1 MRFLMFLIIF
11 QQILLC
17 QMEVKDE
24 RRYRA
29 RELGLVVGIL
39 PTGKFNAITD
49 VKGVKVGHKTIIL
62 GDSIRTGVTVII
74 PHDGDIFKE
83 KVPCAFYAG
92 NAFGKFFGSTQIEEL
107 GELET
112 PIALTNTL
120 AVPVVAD
127 ALIQYTL
134 EKSGKDI
141 RSINPVVGETNDGYL
156 NKIQD
161 RVIKYQDVL
170 EAINSAK
177 SGDVEE
183 GSVGAG
189 TGTIAFGWKGG
200 IGTASRVLPKNLGGW
215 TVGVLVQ
222 TNFGGILTINGA
234 PVGLELG
241 KFYLKEELEKADG
254 SIIIVVATDAPLMP
268 SQLKRLAKR
277 AMLGLAR
284 TGSPSTN
291 GSGDYVIAFSVNKD
305 CRIKQS
311 DDIYAP
317 QTIKVLPN
325 SALSPLFQAVV
336 EATEEAIYN
345 SLFKAKT
352 ISGYMGRKVEAIP
365 IEKVIEILQKYNVLN
380 FDKKFNLKQK

>member
-1 MRFLMFLIIF
+1 
-11 QQILLC
+11 
-17 QMEVKDE
+17 
-24 RRYRA
+24 
-29 RELGLVVGIL
+29 
-39 PTGKFNAITD
+39 
-49 VKGVKVGHKTIIL
+49 
-62 GDSIRTGVTVII
+62 
-74 PHDGDIFKE
+74 
-83 KVPCAFYAG
+83 
-92 NAFGKFFGSTQIEEL
+92 
-107 GELET
+107 
-112 PIALTNTL
+112 
-120 AVPVVAD
+120 
-127 ALIQYTL
+127 
-134 EKSGKDI
+134 
-141 RSINPVVGETNDGYL
+141 
-156 NKIQD
+156 
-161 RVIKYQDVL
+161 
-170 EAINSAK
+170 
-177 SGDVEE
+177 
-183 GSVGAG
+183 
-189 TGTIAFGWKGG
+189 
-200 IGTASRVLPKNLGGW
+200 
-215 TVGVLVQ
+215 
-222 TNFGGILTINGA
+222 LTINGA

-311 DDIYAP
+311 DDIYTP

-365 IEKVIEILQKYNVLN
+365 IEKGN
-380 FDKKFNLKQK
+380 

>member
-1 MRFLMFLIIF
+1 MRILFLLILF
-11 QQILLC
+11 QQIFTSNMIP
-17 QMEVKDE
+17 QETEK
-24 RRYRA
+24 RFRA
-29 RELGLVVGIL
+29 RELGIVVGIL
-39 PTGKFNAITD
+39 PTGKYNAITD
-49 VKGVKVGHKTIIL
+49 VKGVKVGHKTIIM

-74 PHDGDIFKE
+74 PHEGDIFKD

-92 NAFGKFFGSTQIEEL
+92 NAFGKFAGSTQIEEL

-120 AVPVVAD
+120 AVPKVAD

-134 EKSGKDI
+134 EKSGGEI
-141 RSINPVVGETNDGYL
+141 RSVNPVVGETNDGHL

-161 RVIKYQDVL
+161 RVITYQDVL
-170 EAINSAK
+170 DAINSAS
-177 SGDVEE
+177 SGEVEE

-222 TNFGGILTINGA
+222 TNFGGILTINRA

-241 KFYLKEELEKADG
+241 KYYLKDELEKADG

-268 SQLKRLAKR
+268 HQLKRLAKR

-291 GSGDYVIAFSVNKD
+291 GSGDYVIAFSTNPN
-305 CRIKQS
+305 CRVKS
-311 DDIYAP
+311 TDDYRP
-317 QTIKVLPN
+317 QTIEVLPN
-325 SALSPLFQAVV
+325 PALSPLFQAVV

-345 SLFKAKT
+345 SLLKAKT
-352 ISGYMGRKVEAIP
+352 MTGYKGRKVEAIP
-365 IEKVIEILQKYNVLN
+365 IDKVMEILKKYNVLN
-380 FDKKFNLKQK
+380 YDKKFKLR

>member
-1 MRFLMFLIIF
+1 
-11 QQILLC
+11 
-17 QMEVKDE
+17 
-24 RRYRA
+24 
-29 RELGLVVGIL
+29 
-39 PTGKFNAITD
+39 
-49 VKGVKVGHKTIIL
+49 
-62 GDSIRTGVTVII
+62 
-74 PHDGDIFKE
+74 
-83 KVPCAFYAG
+83 
-92 NAFGKFFGSTQIEEL
+92 
-107 GELET
+107 
-112 PIALTNTL
+112 
-120 AVPVVAD
+120 
-127 ALIQYTL
+127 
-134 EKSGKDI
+134 
-141 RSINPVVGETNDGYL
+141 VVGETNDGYL

>member
-1 MRFLMFLIIF
+1 MKILLLLILF
-11 QQILLC
+11 QQIFISTMIS
-17 QMEVKDE
+17 QESEK
-24 RRYRA
+24 RYRA
-29 RELGLVVGIL
+29 RELGIIVGVL
-39 PTGKFNAITD
+39 PTGKYNAITD
-49 VKGVKVGHKTIIL
+49 VKGVKVGHKTIIK

-74 PHDGDIFKE
+74 PHEGDIFRE

-92 NAFGKFFGSTQIEEL
+92 NAFGKFMGSTQIEEL

-120 AVPVVAD
+120 AVPKVAD
-127 ALIQYTL
+127 ALIQYVL
-134 EKSGKDI
+134 EKSGSEI

-161 RVIKYQDVL
+161 RVITYQDVL
-170 EAINSAK
+170 DAINSAK
-177 SGDVEE
+177 SGEVEE

-241 KFYLKEELEKADG
+241 KFFLKNELEEADG

-268 SQLKRLAKR
+268 NQLKRLAKR

-291 GSGDYVIAFSVNKD
+291 GSGDYVIAFSTNPD
-305 CRIKQS
+305 CRIKMFDSYQ
-311 DDIYAP
+311 P
-317 QTIKVLPN
+317 QQIKVLPN
-325 SALSPLFQAVV
+325 FALSPLFQAVV

-345 SLFKAKT
+345 SILKAKT
-352 ISGYMGRKVEAIP
+352 MSGYMGRKVEAIP
-365 IEKVIEILQKYNVLN
+365 IDKVQEILNRYNVIN
-380 FDKKFNLKQK
+380 YDKKFKLR

>member
-1 MRFLMFLIIF
+1 MKILFLLILF
-11 QQILLC
+11 QQIFVSTMIS
-17 QMEVKDE
+17 QESEK
-24 RRYRA
+24 RYRA
-29 RELGLVVGIL
+29 RELGIIVGVL
-39 PTGKFNAITD
+39 PTGKYNAITD
-49 VKGVKVGHKTIIL
+49 VKGVKVGHKTIIK

-74 PHDGDIFKE
+74 PHEGDVFKE

-92 NAFGKFFGSTQIEEL
+92 NAFGKFVGSTQIEEL

-120 AVPVVAD
+120 AVPKVAD
-127 ALIQYTL
+127 ALIQYVL
-134 EKSGKDI
+134 EKSGSEI

-161 RVIKYQDVL
+161 RVITYQDVL
-170 EAINSAK
+170 DAINSAS
-177 SGDVEE
+177 SGEVEE

-241 KFYLKEELEKADG
+241 RFFLKNELEGADG

-268 SQLKRLAKR
+268 NQLKRLAKR

-291 GSGDYVIAFSVNKD
+291 GSGDYVIAFSTNPD
-305 CRIKQS
+305 CRIKTS
-311 DDIYAP
+311 DSYQP
-317 QTIKVLPN
+317 QQIKVLPN
-325 SALSPLFQAVV
+325 FALSPLFQAVV

-345 SLFKAKT
+345 SILKAKT

-365 IEKVIEILQKYNVLN
+365 IDKVQEILNRYNVLN
-380 FDKKFNLKQK
+380 YDKKFKLR

>member
-1 MRFLMFLIIF
+1 MRILFLLILF
-11 QQILLC
+11 QQIFTSNMIP
-17 QMEVKDE
+17 QEAEK
-24 RRYRA
+24 RFRA
-29 RELGLVVGIL
+29 RELGIVVGIL
-39 PTGKFNAITD
+39 PTGKYNAITD
-49 VKGVKVGHKTIIL
+49 VKGVKVGHKTIIM

-74 PHDGDIFKE
+74 PHEGDIFKD

-92 NAFGKFFGSTQIEEL
+92 NAFGKFAGSTQIEEL

-120 AVPVVAD
+120 AVPKVAD

-134 EKSGKDI
+134 EKSGGEI
-141 RSINPVVGETNDGYL
+141 RSVNPVVGETNDGHL

-161 RVIKYQDVL
+161 RVITYQDVL
-170 EAINSAK
+170 DAINSAS
-177 SGDVEE
+177 SGEVEE

-241 KFYLKEELEKADG
+241 KYYLKDELEKADG

-268 SQLKRLAKR
+268 HQLKRLAKR

-291 GSGDYVIAFSVNKD
+291 GSGDYVIAFSTNPN
-305 CRIKQS
+305 CRVKS
-311 DDIYAP
+311 TDDYRP
-317 QTIKVLPN
+317 QTIEVLPN
-325 SALSPLFQAVV
+325 PALSPLFQAVV

-345 SLFKAKT
+345 SLLKAKT
-352 ISGYMGRKVEAIP
+352 MTGYKGRKVEAIP
-365 IEKVIEILQKYNVLN
+365 IDKVMEILKKYNVLN
-380 FDKKFNLKQK
+380 YDKKFKLR

>member
-1 MRFLMFLIIF
+1 MRILFLLILF
-11 QQILLC
+11 QQIFTSNMIP
-17 QMEVKDE
+17 QETEK
-24 RRYRA
+24 RFRA
-29 RELGLVVGIL
+29 RELGIVVGIL
-39 PTGKFNAITD
+39 PTGKYNAITD
-49 VKGVKVGHKTIIL
+49 VKGVKVGHKTIIM

-74 PHDGDIFKE
+74 PHEGDIFKD

-92 NAFGKFFGSTQIEEL
+92 NAFGKFAGSTQIEEL

-120 AVPVVAD
+120 AVPKVAD

-134 EKSGKDI
+134 EKSGGEI
-141 RSINPVVGETNDGYL
+141 RSVNPVVGETNDGHL

-161 RVIKYQDVL
+161 RVITYQDVL
-170 EAINSAK
+170 DAINSAS
-177 SGDVEE
+177 SGEVEE

-241 KFYLKEELEKADG
+241 KYYLKDELEKADG

-268 SQLKRLAKR
+268 HQLKRLAKR

-291 GSGDYVIAFSVNKD
+291 GSGDYVIAFSTNPN
-305 CRIKQS
+305 CRVKS
-311 DDIYAP
+311 TDDYRP
-317 QTIKVLPN
+317 QTIEVLPN
-325 SALSPLFQAVV
+325 PALSPLFQAVV

-345 SLFKAKT
+345 SLLKAKT
-352 ISGYMGRKVEAIP
+352 MTGYKGRKVEAIP
-365 IEKVIEILQKYNVLN
+365 IDKVMEILKKYNVLN
-380 FDKKFNLKQK
+380 YDKKFKLR

>member
-1 MRFLMFLIIF
+1 MRILFLLILF
-11 QQILLC
+11 QQIFTSNMIP
-17 QMEVKDE
+17 QETEK
-24 RRYRA
+24 RFRA
-29 RELGLVVGIL
+29 RELGIVVGIL
-39 PTGKFNAITD
+39 PTGKYNAITD
-49 VKGVKVGHKTIIL
+49 VKGVKVGHKTIIM

-74 PHDGDIFKE
+74 PHEGDIFKD

-92 NAFGKFFGSTQIEEL
+92 NAFGKFAGSTQIEEL

-120 AVPVVAD
+120 AVPKVAD

-134 EKSGKDI
+134 EKSGGEI
-141 RSINPVVGETNDGYL
+141 RSVNPVVGETNDGHL

-161 RVIKYQDVL
+161 RVITYQDVL
-170 EAINSAK
+170 DAINSAS
-177 SGDVEE
+177 SGEVEE

-189 TGTIAFGWKGG
+189 TGTIAFGGKGG

-241 KFYLKEELEKADG
+241 KYYLKDELEKADG

-268 SQLKRLAKR
+268 HQLKRLAKR

-291 GSGDYVIAFSVNKD
+291 GSGDYVIAFSTNPN
-305 CRIKQS
+305 CRVKS
-311 DDIYAP
+311 TDDYRP
-317 QTIKVLPN
+317 QTIEVLPN
-325 SALSPLFQAVV
+325 PALSPLFQAVV

-345 SLFKAKT
+345 SLLKAKT
-352 ISGYMGRKVEAIP
+352 MTGYKGRKVEAIP
-365 IEKVIEILQKYNVLN
+365 IDKVMEILKKYNVLN
-380 FDKKFNLKQK
+380 YDKKFKLR

>member
-1 MRFLMFLIIF
+1 MIS
-11 QQILLC
+11 Q
-17 QMEVKDE
+17 ESEK
-24 RRYRA
+24 RYRA
-29 RELGLVVGIL
+29 RELGIIVGVL
-39 PTGKFNAITD
+39 PTGKYNAITD
-49 VKGVKVGHKTIIL
+49 VKGVKVGHKTIIK

-74 PHDGDIFKE
+74 PHEGDIFRE

-92 NAFGKFFGSTQIEEL
+92 NAFGKFMGSTQIEEL

-120 AVPVVAD
+120 AVPKVAD
-127 ALIQYTL
+127 ALIQYVL
-134 EKSGKDI
+134 EKSGSEI

-161 RVIKYQDVL
+161 RVITYQDVL
-170 EAINSAK
+170 DAINSAK
-177 SGDVEE
+177 SGEVEE

-241 KFYLKEELEKADG
+241 KFFLKNELEEADG

-268 SQLKRLAKR
+268 NQLKRLAKR

-291 GSGDYVIAFSVNKD
+291 GSGDYVIAFSTNPD
-305 CRIKQS
+305 CRIKMFDSYQ
-311 DDIYAP
+311 P
-317 QTIKVLPN
+317 QQIKVLPN
-325 SALSPLFQAVV
+325 FALSPLFQAVV

-345 SLFKAKT
+345 SILKAKT
-352 ISGYMGRKVEAIP
+352 MSGYMGRKVEAIP
-365 IEKVIEILQKYNVLN
+365 IDKVQEILNRYNVIN
-380 FDKKFNLKQK
+380 YDKKFKLR

>member
-1 MRFLMFLIIF
+1 MKVLFLLIFL
-11 QQILLC
+11 QQIFTSTMLS
-17 QMEVKDE
+17 QESE

-29 RELGLVVGIL
+29 RELGIAVGIL
-39 PTGKFNAITD
+39 PTGKYNAITD
-49 VKGVKVGHKTIIL
+49 VKGVKVGHKTIIK

-74 PHDGDIFKE
+74 PHEGDIFKE

-92 NAFGKFFGSTQIEEL
+92 NAFGKFVGSTQIEEL

-120 AVPVVAD
+120 AVPKVAD
-127 ALIQYTL
+127 ALIQFTL
-134 EKSGKDI
+134 EKSGMEI
-141 RSINPVVGETNDGYL
+141 RSVNPVVGETNDGYL

-161 RVIKYQDVL
+161 RVITYQDVL
-170 EAINSAK
+170 DAINSAS
-177 SGDVEE
+177 SGEVEE

-222 TNFGGILTINGA
+222 TNFGGILSINGA

-241 KFYLKEELEKADG
+241 KFYLKNELEKADG
-254 SIIIVVATDAPLMP
+254 SIIIVIATDAPLMP
-268 SQLKRLAKR
+268 NQLKRLAKR

-291 GSGDYVIAFSVNKD
+291 GSGDYVIAFSINPD
-305 CRIKQS
+305 CRIKSIEDYQ
-311 DDIYAP
+311 P

-325 SALSPLFQAVV
+325 FALSPLFQAVV

-345 SLFKAKT
+345 SILKATT
-352 ISGYMGRKVEAIP
+352 ITGYMGRKVEAIP
-365 IEKVIEILQKYNVLN
+365 IGKVLEILNKYNVLN
-380 FDKKFNLKQK
+380 YDKKFKAK

>member
-1 MRFLMFLIIF
+1 MRFLIVLIFI
-11 QQILLC
+11 QQILTTNMTA
-17 QMEVKDE
+17 QPNEK
-24 RRYRA
+24 RPRA
-29 RELGLVVGIL
+29 RELGIVVGVL
-39 PTGKFNAITD
+39 PTGKYNAITD
-49 VKGVKVGHKTIIL
+49 VKGVKVGHKTIIK

-74 PHDGDIFKE
+74 PHEGDIFKE

-92 NAFGKFFGSTQIEEL
+92 NAFGKFAGSTQIEEL

-120 AVPVVAD
+120 AVPKVAD

-134 EKSGKDI
+134 EKSGKEI
-141 RSINPVVGETNDGYL
+141 RSVNPVVGETNDGYL

-161 RVIKYQDVL
+161 RVITYQDVL
-170 EAINSAK
+170 DAINSAS
-177 SGDVEE
+177 SGEVAE
-183 GSVGAG
+183 GCVGAG

-200 IGTASRVLPKNLGGW
+200 IGTASRVLPENLGGW

-241 KFYLKEELEKADG
+241 KYYLKDELQKADG

-268 SQLKRLAKR
+268 NQLKRLAKR

-291 GSGDYVIAFSVNKD
+291 GSGDYVIAFSTNPN
-305 CRIKQS
+305 CRIKTT
-311 DDIYAP
+311 DEIYKP
-317 QTIKVLPN
+317 QTISVLQN
-325 SALSPLFQAVV
+325 NALSPLFQAVV

-345 SLFKAKT
+345 SLLKAT
-352 ISGYMGRKVEAIP
+352 TMSGYMNRKVEAIP
-365 IEKVIEILQKYNVLN
+365 IDKLVEILKKYNVLDY
-380 FDKKFNLKQK
+380 DKKFKLR

>member
-1 MRFLMFLIIF
+1 MRILFLLILF
-11 QQILLC
+11 QQIFTSSMSP
-17 QMEVKDE
+17 QETE
-24 RRYRA
+24 RRFRA
-29 RELGLVVGIL
+29 RELGIVVGIL
-39 PTGKFNAITD
+39 PTGKYNAITD
-49 VKGVKVGHKTIIL
+49 VKGVKVGHKTIIM

-74 PHDGDIFKE
+74 PHDGDIFKD

-92 NAFGKFFGSTQIEEL
+92 NAFGKFAGSTQIEEL

-120 AVPVVAD
+120 AVPKVAD

-134 EKSGKDI
+134 EKSGGEI
-141 RSINPVVGETNDGYL
+141 RSVNPVVGETNDGYL
-156 NKIQD
+156 NEIQD
-161 RVIKYQDVL
+161 RVITYQDVL
-170 EAINSAK
+170 DAINLAS
-177 SGDVEE
+177 SGEVEE

-241 KFYLKEELEKADG
+241 KYYLKDELEKADG

-268 SQLKRLAKR
+268 HQLKRLAKR

-291 GSGDYVIAFSVNKD
+291 GSGDYVIAFSTNPN
-305 CRIKQS
+305 CRVKS
-311 DDIYAP
+311 TDDYRP
-317 QTIKVLPN
+317 QTIEVLPN
-325 SALSPLFQAVV
+325 PSLSPLFQAVV

-345 SLFKAKT
+345 SLLKAKT
-352 ISGYMGRKVEAIP
+352 MTGYKGRKVDAIP
-365 IEKVIEILQKYNVLN
+365 IDKVMEILKKYNVLN
-380 FDKKFNLKQK
+380 YDKKFKLR

>member
-1 MRFLMFLIIF
+1 MRILFLLILF
-11 QQILLC
+11 QQIFTSNMIP
-17 QMEVKDE
+17 QETEK
-24 RRYRA
+24 RFRA
-29 RELGLVVGIL
+29 RELGIVVGIL
-39 PTGKFNAITD
+39 PTGKYNAITD
-49 VKGVKVGHKTIIL
+49 VKGVKVGHKTIIM

-74 PHDGDIFKE
+74 PHEGDIFKD

-92 NAFGKFFGSTQIEEL
+92 NAFGKFAGSTQIEEL

-120 AVPVVAD
+120 AVPKVAD

-134 EKSGKDI
+134 EKSGGEI
-141 RSINPVVGETNDGYL
+141 RSVNPVVGETNDGHL

-161 RVIKYQDVL
+161 RVITYQDVL
-170 EAINSAK
+170 DAINSA
-177 SGDVEE
+177 SFGEVEE

-241 KFYLKEELEKADG
+241 KYYLKDELEKADG

-268 SQLKRLAKR
+268 HQLKRLAKR

-291 GSGDYVIAFSVNKD
+291 GSGDYVIAFSTNPN
-305 CRIKQS
+305 CRVKS
-311 DDIYAP
+311 TDDYRP
-317 QTIKVLPN
+317 QTIEVLPN
-325 SALSPLFQAVV
+325 PALSPLFQAVV

-345 SLFKAKT
+345 SLLKAKT
-352 ISGYMGRKVEAIP
+352 MTGYKGRKVEAIP
-365 IEKVIEILQKYNVLN
+365 IDKVMEILKKYNVLN
-380 FDKKFNLKQK
+380 YDKKFKLR

>member
-1 MRFLMFLIIF
+1 MRILFLLILF
-11 QQILLC
+11 QQIFTSNMIP
-17 QMEVKDE
+17 QETEK
-24 RRYRA
+24 RFRA
-29 RELGLVVGIL
+29 RELGIVVGIL
-39 PTGKFNAITD
+39 PTVKYNAITD
-49 VKGVKVGHKTIIL
+49 VKGVKVGHKTIIM

-74 PHDGDIFKE
+74 PHEGDIFKD

-92 NAFGKFFGSTQIEEL
+92 NAFGKFAGSTQIEEL

-120 AVPVVAD
+120 AVPKVAD

-134 EKSGKDI
+134 EKSGGEI
-141 RSINPVVGETNDGYL
+141 RSVNPVVGETNDGHL

-161 RVIKYQDVL
+161 RVITYQDVL
-170 EAINSAK
+170 DAINSAS
-177 SGDVEE
+177 SGEVEE

-241 KFYLKEELEKADG
+241 KYYLKDELEKADG

-268 SQLKRLAKR
+268 HQLKRLAKR

-291 GSGDYVIAFSVNKD
+291 GSGDYVIAFSTNPN
-305 CRIKQS
+305 CRVKS
-311 DDIYAP
+311 TDDYRP
-317 QTIKVLPN
+317 QTIEVLPN
-325 SALSPLFQAVV
+325 PALSPLFQAVV

-345 SLFKAKT
+345 SLLKAKT
-352 ISGYMGRKVEAIP
+352 MTGYKGRKVEAIP
-365 IEKVIEILQKYNVLN
+365 IDKVMEILKKYNVLN
-380 FDKKFNLKQK
+380 YDKKFKLR